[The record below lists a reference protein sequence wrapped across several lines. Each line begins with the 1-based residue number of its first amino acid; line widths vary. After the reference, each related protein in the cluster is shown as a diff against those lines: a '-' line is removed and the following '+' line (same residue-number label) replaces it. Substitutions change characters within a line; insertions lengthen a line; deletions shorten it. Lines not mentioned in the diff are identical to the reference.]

1 MQYYQTQS
9 FSFIK
14 QQEQRLLRMGDE
26 INRLAV
32 FESESQR
39 KDGLISQLRAD
50 MEQLG
55 TQVHNMAPSGG
66 GDAELAAK
74 VQLLDNDVQ
83 RKQLE
88 INALKEQVGQ
98 RKLG

>member
-1 MQYYQTQS
+1 
-9 FSFIK
+9 
-14 QQEQRLLRMGDE
+14 MGDE

-39 KDGLISQLRAD
+39 KDGLISQLRAE

-55 TQVHNMAPSGG
+55 AQVNNMVPSGG

-74 VQLLDNDVQ
+74 VQLLDNDIQ

-88 INALKEQVGQ
+88 INALKEQVSGEWVNS
-98 RKLG
+98 RTRF